1 MHFQNIKRLV
11 IMERLII
18 SALFSVL
25 SLGLFASSTS
35 AEPIKVQ
42 VDEAKLI
49 ELNRPV
55 HHVIIGNPSIAD
67 VSMQNKNI
75 LVFTGKS
82 AGHTNVILLDE
93 NSRQILN
100 RKVHVSTSNESGMV
114 VLLMGSSRR
123 SFHCGTICNT
133 RLAFGDDPTF
143 TNGVKKNHEDKLG
156 YMAMAAKAGK
166 GN

>member
-1 MHFQNIKRLV
+1 MNFHNIKRLV

-18 SALFSVL
+18 SALFSIL
-25 SLGLFASSTS
+25 SLGFFASGTS
-35 AEPIKVQ
+35 AAPIKVQ

-49 ELNRPV
+49 ELNRPI
-55 HHVIIGNPSIAD
+55 HHVIIGNQSIAD
-67 VSMQNKNI
+67 VAMQSKTTLI
-75 LVFTGKS
+75 FTGKS

-93 NSRQILN
+93 NNRQILN

-114 VLLMGSSRR
+114 ILQLGTSRR
-123 SFHCGTICNT
+123 SYHCGTICNT

-143 TNGVKKNHEDKLG
+143 TKAVKKNHEDKLG
-156 YMAMAAKAGK
+156 FMAMAAKAGK